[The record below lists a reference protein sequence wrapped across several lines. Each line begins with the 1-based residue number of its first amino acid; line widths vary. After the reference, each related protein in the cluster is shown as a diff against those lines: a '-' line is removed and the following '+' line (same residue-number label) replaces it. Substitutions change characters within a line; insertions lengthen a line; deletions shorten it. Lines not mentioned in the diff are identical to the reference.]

1 MRGHNLP
8 PFIPRHK
15 RAVPRRAIA
24 GRVTLAGVTADV
36 VPPTPSPGSTGPAL
50 EASPAGA
57 PRRAALAFIF
67 VSLILDIVAFG
78 IVIPVLPQLIKG
90 FVGGDTQRAAHW
102 YGIFGTT
109 WAAMQ
114 FLCSPLLGALSD
126 RFGRRPVLLLS
137 ITGLGL
143 DYLLMA
149 LAPSLTW
156 LFVGRVLSGM
166 TAAGFAT
173 ATAYIADVTPPERRA
188 ASFGLVGAAWGFGF
202 IIGPALGGILGASNP
217 RLPFFVAGGIAL
229 LNALYG
235 LVVLPESLPP
245 ERRAPF
251 RWTRANPLGA
261 LTLLRAHRE
270 LIGLASASLFYAI
283 GHTVFSSVFVLWA
296 GYQLGWDARQVGYA
310 LAMVGVLNVV
320 VQGGIV
326 RPLVQRLGE
335 RRAIAIGATAG
346 AAGFFL
352 YGIATS
358 ELAFWLGALVY
369 CPAGLF
375 NPSLLGL
382 ISRRVGP
389 SEQGQVQGANSSL
402 TGIAGMIG
410 PALFTAAFS
419 SAIAPGG
426 AVHLPGIPFLIAAA
440 LFAAAGLTAWRASR
454 PTVSA

>member
-1 MRGHNLP
+1 MIVDAATSN
-8 PFIPRHK
+8 
-15 RAVPRRAIA
+15 
-24 GRVTLAGVTADV
+24 
-36 VPPTPSPGSTGPAL
+36 PPT
-50 EASPAGA
+50 ASVDPLGGRA

-90 FVGGDTQRAAHW
+90 FLGGDTQRAAHW

-156 LFVGRVLSGM
+156 LFIGRVLSGM

-202 IIGPALGGILGASNP
+202 IIGPALGGILGASDP

-229 LNALYG
+229 LNACYG
-235 LVVLPESLPP
+235 LFVLPESLPP

-251 RWTRANPLGA
+251 RWTRANPLGSLA
-261 LTLLRAHRE
+261 LLRAHRE
-270 LIGLASASLFYAI
+270 LIGLASASLLYAI

-296 GYQLGWDARQVGYA
+296 GDQLRWDAREVGYA

-335 RRAIAIGATAG
+335 RRAIAIGAAAG
-346 AAGFFL
+346 AAGFLL
-352 YGIATS
+352 YGLATS

-402 TGIAGMIG
+402 MAIAGMIG
-410 PALFTAAFS
+410 PALFTGAFS
-419 SAIAPGG
+419 WAIGAGLQWHIPG
-426 AVHLPGIPFLIAAA
+426 VPFFLAAA
-440 LFAAAGLTAWRASR
+440 LFALAGVTALRATRGASR
-454 PTVSA
+454 PS

>member
-1 MRGHNLP
+1 MTDDATP
-8 PFIPRHK
+8 
-15 RAVPRRAIA
+15 VPSSGPA
-24 GRVTLAGVTADV
+24 GRTPAASAPTAS
-36 VPPTPSPGSTGPAL
+36 VPTASTPA
-50 EASPAGA
+50 APAGSA
-57 PRRAALAFIF
+57 PPPPRRAALAFIF

-90 FVGGDTQRAAHW
+90 FVGGDTQQAAHW

-137 ITGLGL
+137 IAGLGL

-156 LFVGRVLSGM
+156 LFIGRVLSGM

-235 LVVLPESLPP
+235 LFVLPESLPQ

-251 RWTRANPLGA
+251 RWSRANPIGSLA
-261 LTLLRAHRE
+261 LLRAHRE
-270 LIGLASASLFYAI
+270 LLGLVSASLFYAI

-296 GYQLGWDARQVGYA
+296 GYTLAWDARRVGYA
-310 LAMVGVLNVV
+310 LAMVGVLNVL

-352 YGIATS
+352 YGIAS
-358 ELAFWLGALVY
+358 NELAFWLGALVY

-410 PALFTAAFS
+410 PALFTASFS
-419 SAIAPGG
+419 FAITPGG
-426 AVHLPGIPFLIAAA
+426 AVHLPGLPFLLAAA
-440 LFAAAGLTAWRASR
+440 LFGAAGIIAWRASR
-454 PTVSA
+454 PTVPA